1 MIRPD
6 ADTRRIKKHFY
17 NKHMCL
23 FLRLNVG
30 LMFTF
35 LGQKHKKNPTLLIVW
50 VKDFYS
56 SRVNDTEGKMYS

>member
-6 ADTRRIKKHFY
+6 ADTRRIKKYFY

-35 LGQKHKKNPTLLIVW
+35 LGQKRKKKQNKKKPNTPNCVGERFLFI
-50 VKDFYS
+50 KS
-56 SRVNDTEGKMYS
+56 